1 MKKKKKKKK
10 TGVLPTLM
18 DIMVKWRKQV
28 FSPLLPSAEVLRKGK
43 YEVPQEGITWGPNLV
58 SEVKGFPEW

>member
-1 MKKKKKKKK
+1 
-10 TGVLPTLM
+10 M